1 MTSEPLHAVRPS
13 FSKLIIGLL
22 ADFRSLVLLEL
33 NLAKHELQVETA
45 RMVRAVM
52 WFGIGAGLAVL
63 GVIGLMLM
71 LVHALHAGTNLP
83 LWACYGLVGCALA
96 GVGGGLVAKG
106 ATTVGTFRLWPRFT
120 VQSIKANTQWIKNHA
135 ASIKT

>member
-1 MTSEPLHAVRPS
+1 MTSEPLHTVMPS

-52 WFGIGAGLAVL
+52 WCGIGVGLAVL

-83 LWACYGLVGCALA
+83 PI
-96 GVGGGLVAKG
+96 GGLA
-106 ATTVGTFRLWPRFT
+106 PD
-120 VQSIKANTQWIKNHA
+120 
-135 ASIKT
+135 